1 MVAAMT
7 TKIEDLMLNIT
18 EEIHVKA
25 PLDVTFEALLEQI
38 GPSMTQLDNKPMPM
52 KVEAWPGGRWY
63 RVRVRDDGRRKLYRT
78 NAELI
83 QVKERAEAKLA
94 RG

>member
-1 MVAAMT
+1 MAAT
-7 TKIEDLMLNIT
+7 TAAWIEDLTLNIT
-18 EEIHVKA
+18 EGIHAK
-25 PLDVTFEALLEQI
+25 ALLEQL
-38 GPSMTQLDNKPMPM
+38 GPGMTAAESRPMPM
-52 KVEAWPGGRWY
+52 KIQAWPGGRWY

>member
-1 MVAAMT
+1 MAAT
-7 TKIEDLMLNIT
+7 AAARIEDLTLNIT
-18 EEIHVKA
+18 EGIHAK
-25 PLDVTFEALLEQI
+25 ALLEQL
-38 GPSMTQLDNKPMPM
+38 GPAMTAAESRPTPM
-52 KVEAWPGGRWY
+52 KIQAWPGGRWY